1 MAERIYARA
10 GKGGLEPLEEEEF
23 STEDELQ
30 KLIADHPELLD
41 GKQIQPDDPRRWV
54 VVSRE
59 MGIAETAG
67 GGAHWAIDLLIV
79 DQDAVPTLVEVKLG
93 SNRENRRTVVGQV
106 LEYAAHAART
116 WTADVLRGAF
126 EESCSA
132 QERNPDDELAKLLQE
147 EAPDGDVFWQQVVG
161 NLADGWRRLL
171 FISDD
176 LPDPL
181 IRVVEF
187 LNASMPRIEVLAVEV
202 KQFGSAPAQTLV
214 PRVIG
219 RTAAAP
225 AGNVG
230 GAGKLD
236 QESFLAALTTEARDV
251 AVRLLAVAERQGASL
266 SWGKGSV
273 SVQVFVEDQY
283 DGKWRTVAWLAVPGA
298 KRFGRPAPDIEFSE
312 DGELI
317 DYEAAAQRI
326 DLLED
331 RLATAVSEMRSP

>member
-132 QERNPDDELAKLLQE
+132 QERNPDDELARLLQE

-161 NLADGWRRLL
+161 NLADRWLRLL

-225 AGNVG
+225 AGTSG
-230 GAGKLD
+230 HAAKLNRK
-236 QESFLAALTTEARDV
+236 SFLEALPTEKARDV
-251 AVRLLAVAERQGASL
+251 ADRLLTAAEGQGATL
-266 SWGKGSV
+266 RWGKGTV
-273 SVQVFVEDQY
+273 SARVPVEDRFGPKQE
-283 DGKWRTVAWLAVPGA
+283 TVALLAVPGA
-298 KRFGRPAPDIEFSE
+298 IVQGVPAHDIKIDGSE
-312 DGELI
+312 Y
-317 DYEAAAQRI
+317 DYEAAAENI
-326 DLLED
+326 GELED
-331 RLATAVSEMRSP
+331 RLTKAVSELGSP

>member
-41 GKQIQPDDPRRWV
+41 GKQMRPDDPRRWV

-67 GGAHWAIDLLIV
+67 AGAHWAIDLLIV
-79 DQDAVPTLVEVKLG
+79 DQDAVPTLAEVKLG
-93 SNRENRRTVVGQV
+93 SNPEIRRTVVGQM
-106 LEYAAHAART
+106 LEYAAHAAQT
-116 WTADVLRGAF
+116 WKADDLRAAF
-126 EESCSA
+126 EESCTA
-132 QERNPDDELAKLLQE
+132 RGRDPDDELAGLLQE
-147 EAPDGDVFWQQVVG
+147 EPPDGDGFWKQVVTKLTAG
-161 NLADGWRRLL
+161 RLRLL

-176 LPDPL
+176 IPDPL
-181 IRVVEF
+181 KRVVEF
-187 LNASMPRIEVLAVEV
+187 LNAHMQEIEVLAVEI
-202 KQFGSAPAQTLV
+202 KQFRGASTQTLV

-225 AGNVG
+225 AATTGN
-230 GAGKLD
+230 AGKMTR
-236 QESFLAALTTEARDV
+236 ESFLAALTTEARDI

-283 DGKWRTVAWLAVPGA
+283 EGKWRTVAWLAVPGA
-298 KRFGRPAPDIEFSE
+298 TRFGRPAPDIEFSE